1 MGDHDVERGHPVPDH
16 QAPSSPEIP
25 NNNPAA
31 IAVSTAST
39 TEAPMPDQ
47 IDASLPVPGDA
58 SSLNCCCCGSAVPP
72 SKIADLILRISAT
85 ILTLISL
92 SLVGS
97 DNESQDYVQFSD
109 YQAYNYLLAASVL
122 SFLYSLVQI
131 VFVGFYIV
139 FATPKLPIVFYAW
152 FSVLADLFCAVL
164 LLSGSA
170 ATFGVSQILQDLD
183 VSESF
188 TSQANASASMA
199 LLAFLFVSG
208 SAILSTSK
216 LFAIVRGK

>member
-1 MGDHDVERGHPVPDH
+1 MGNHDVERGHPVPDH

-58 SSLNCCCCGSAVPP
+58 SSLNCCGSAVPP
-72 SKIADLILRISAT
+72 SKIADLILRVSAT

-97 DNESQDYVQFSD
+97 DNESQNYIHFSD

-122 SFLYSLVQI
+122 SFLYSLGQI
-131 VFVGFYIV
+131 VFVGFYMV
-139 FATPKLPIVFYAW
+139 FATPELPIVFYAW